1 MKKVILTFIYVVL
14 PAMLFAGQVIAPGEI
29 LDLDKCVSIAIV
41 NHPDIVAAQSN
52 YEASKSRIGQAKS
65 AYMPQVSGTAE
76 YSKYDQ
82 ATTYDIDQSGPFDKY
97 NTGFNLDL
105 MLYDFGRT
113 SSKVNVSKK
122 ESDSYSASFIDT
134 KSQVILGVKKAYYG
148 LLQAK
153 DTLDANSTTV
163 VKFEQHLQ
171 QAKKLYEVGLKPRI
185 DVTKAEVD
193 LGQAR
198 LDLIKAR
205 NTYLSDRLVLANAM
219 GIASSPNFE
228 INSSPK
234 FIDISIDE
242 ETALELAYQ
251 NRPDLK
257 SAIAKVEA
265 AQMNVKLANANYFP
279 TLNAAAGYGWN
290 GNDFPLK
297 NEWNAGANLTI
308 PIFTGFNVK
317 YSVEE
322 ARANQKSQMATVES
336 IRQGIRLDVTQ
347 AMLSVTEVKK
357 QIDVA
362 RETLTYAKQN
372 RELAEGRYA
381 ERVGNAIEV
390 TDAITSEKD
399 AATSYASAL
408 YDYRIAVANL
418 EKAMGEIK

>member
-1 MKKVILTFIYVVL
+1 MKKIIFTVIYAILPVV
-14 PAMLFAGQVIAPGEI
+14 LFAGQAIIPGET
-29 LDLDKCVSIAIV
+29 LDLDKCVSIAIE
-41 NHPDIVAAQSN
+41 NHPDIITSQSN
-52 YEASKSRIGQAKS
+52 YEASRSRVGKAKS
-65 AYMPQVSGTAE
+65 AYMPQVSGTAQ

-82 ATTYDIDQSGPFDKY
+82 DTSYVIDQSGPFDKY

-105 MLYDFGRT
+105 LLYDFGRT
-113 SSKVNVSKK
+113 SSQVGVRKR
-122 ESDSYSASFIDT
+122 ESDSYSALFIDT

-153 DTLDANSTTV
+153 DTLDARLATV
-163 VKFEQHLQ
+163 TKFEQHLE
-171 QAKKLYEVGLKPRI
+171 QAKKLYEVGFKPRI

-198 LDLIKAR
+198 LDMIKAR
-205 NTYLSDRLVLANAM
+205 NTYLSDRLVLVNAM
-219 GIASSPNFE
+219 GITSAPDFE
-228 INSSPK
+228 IDSAPK
-234 FIDISIDE
+234 FMEVSIDE
-242 ETALELAYQ
+242 PTALERAYQ

-265 AQMNVKLANANYFP
+265 ALMNVKLANADHYP
-279 TLNAAAGYGWN
+279 VLTGAAGYGWN
-290 GNDFPLK
+290 GDDFPLK
-297 NEWNAGANLTI
+297 NEWNAGASLTI

-322 ARANQKSQMATVES
+322 ARASQKSQMAAVES
-336 IRQGIRLDVTQ
+336 IRQGIKLDVTQ
-347 AMLSVTEVKK
+347 AILSITEVRK

-362 RETLTYAKQN
+362 RQTLIYARQN

-390 TDAITSEKD
+390 TDAITSEAD

-408 YDYRIAVANL
+408 YDYRIAVATL
-418 EKAMGEIK
+418 EKAMGEVK

>member
-1 MKKVILTFIYVVL
+1 MKKIIFTFIYAIL
-14 PAMLFAGQVIAPGEI
+14 PAMLSAGQAFVPGES
-29 LDLDKCVSIAIV
+29 LDLDRCVSIAV
-41 NHPDIVAAQSN
+41 ANHPDIIASQSN
-52 YEASKSRIGQAKS
+52 YDASRSRVGQAKS

-82 ATTYDIDQSGPFDKY
+82 DTSYDIDQSGPFDKY

-113 SSKVNVSKK
+113 SSQVGARKR
-122 ESDSYSASFIDT
+122 ESESYSALFLDT

-153 DTLDANSTTV
+153 DTLDAHTSTV
-163 VKFEQHLQ
+163 VKFEQHLD
-171 QAKKLYEVGLKPRI
+171 QAKKLYEVGFKPKI

-198 LDLIKAR
+198 LDMIKAR

-219 GIASSPNFE
+219 GITSAPDFE
-228 INSSPK
+228 IDSSPK
-234 FIDISIDE
+234 FIDVSIDE
-242 ETALELAYQ
+242 STALERAYQ

-257 SAIAKVEA
+257 SAIAKVKA
-265 AQMNVKLANANYFP
+265 AEMNVKLANADHYP
-279 TLNAAAGYGWN
+279 LLTGAAGYGWN
-290 GNDFPLK
+290 GDDFPLQK
-297 NEWNAGANLTI
+297 EWNAGASLTI

-322 ARANQKSQMATVES
+322 ARANQKSQMAAVES

-347 AMLSVTEVKK
+347 AILSITEVRK

-362 RETLTYAKQN
+362 RETLIYARQN
-372 RELAEGRYA
+372 RELAEGRYV

-390 TDAITSEKD
+390 TDAITSETD
-399 AATSYASAL
+399 AATSYASVL

-418 EKAMGEIK
+418 EKAMGEVK

>member
-1 MKKVILTFIYVVL
+1 MKKIIFTFIFAFL
-14 PAMLFAGQVIAPGEI
+14 PAMLFAGQTIVPGET
-29 LDLDKCVSIAIV
+29 LDLDKCLSIAIT
-41 NHPDIVAAQSN
+41 NHPDIIASQSN
-52 YEASKSRIGQAKS
+52 YEASRSRVGQAKS

-82 ATTYDIDQSGPFDKY
+82 DTSYDIDQSGPFDKY

-113 SSKVNVSKK
+113 SSEVGVRKR
-122 ESDSYSASFIDT
+122 ESDSYSALFIDT

-153 DTLDANSTTV
+153 DTLDARSSTV
-163 VKFEQHLQ
+163 AKFGQHLD
-171 QAKKLYEVGLKPRI
+171 QAKKLYEVGFKPRI

-205 NTYLSDRLVLANAM
+205 NTYLSNRLVLANAM
-219 GIASSPNFE
+219 GIASTPDFE
-228 INSSPK
+228 IDSSPK

-242 ETALELAYQ
+242 EAALERAYQ

-257 SAIAKVEA
+257 SAMAKVEA
-265 AQMNVKLANANYFP
+265 AEMNVKLANAGHYP
-279 TLNAAAGYGWN
+279 LLTGAAGYGWN
-290 GNDFPLK
+290 GDDFPLK
-297 NEWNAGANLTI
+297 NEWNAGASLTI

-322 ARANQKSQMATVES
+322 ARANQKSQMAAVES

-347 AMLSVTEVKK
+347 AILSITEVRK

-362 RETLTYAKQN
+362 RETLAYAKQN

-390 TDAITSEKD
+390 TDAITSETN

-408 YDYRIAVANL
+408 YEYRVAVANL
-418 EKAMGEIK
+418 EKAMGEVK

>member
-1 MKKVILTFIYVVL
+1 MKKIIFTLIYAMLPVVL
-14 PAMLFAGQVIAPGEI
+14 LAGQAVVPGEI
-29 LDLDKCVSIAIV
+29 LDLDKCVSIAIS
-41 NHPDIVAAQSN
+41 NHPDIIASQSN
-52 YEASKSRIGQAKS
+52 YDASRSRVGQAKS
-65 AYMPQVSGTAE
+65 AYMPQVSGIAE

-82 ATTYDIDQSGPFDKY
+82 DTSYVIDQSGPFDKY

-113 SSKVNVSKK
+113 SSQVGVRKR
-122 ESDSYSASFIDT
+122 ESDSYSALFTDT

-148 LLQAK
+148 LLQSK
-153 DTLDANSTTV
+153 DTLDARSFTV
-163 VKFEQHLQ
+163 EKFELHLK
-171 QAKKLYEVGLKPRI
+171 QAKKLYEVGFKPRI

-193 LGQAR
+193 LGKAK

-219 GIASSPNFE
+219 GITSAPDFE
-228 INSSPK
+228 IDPSPK
-234 FIDISIDE
+234 FTDVSIDE
-242 ETALELAYQ
+242 STALERAYQ

-265 AQMNVKLANANYFP
+265 AEMNVKLANASHYP
-279 TLNAAAGYGWN
+279 LLTGAAGYGWN
-290 GNDFPLK
+290 GDDFPLK
-297 NEWNAGANLTI
+297 NEWNAGASLTI

-317 YSVEE
+317 YSVDE
-322 ARANQKSQMATVES
+322 ARASRKSQMAAAES

-347 AMLSVTEVKK
+347 ALLSITEVRK

-362 RETLTYAKQN
+362 RETLAYAKQN

-390 TDAITSEKD
+390 TDAITSETE

-418 EKAMGEIK
+418 ENAMGEVK